1 LAARREDKMK
11 VILLKDVK
19 KVGKKDEIVD
29 VSDGYATNFLIP
41 RKLAVPY
48 NERTISQLKAN
59 QARAL
64 AEEKAHKEEA
74 LVNKKKLEEKEISF
88 ILAIGEKGKAF
99 GAITAKKVEEKIK
112 EEFKINVDRRKFV
125 NFQPLNQLGPTI
137 VEIELF
143 KDVIA
148 KVKVLV
154 KDKE

>member
-1 LAARREDKMK
+1 M
-11 VILLKDVK
+11 
-19 KVGKKDEIVD
+19 
-29 VSDGYATNFLIP
+29 
-41 RKLAVPY
+41 
-48 NERTISQLKAN
+48 
-59 QARAL
+59 
-64 AEEKAHKEEA
+64 
-74 LVNKKKLEEKEISF
+74 NKKKLEEKEIAF
-88 ILAIGEKGKAF
+88 VLAIGESGKAF

-112 EEFKINVDRRKFV
+112 EEFKINVDRRKFI

>member
-1 LAARREDKMK
+1 MK

-19 KVGKKDEIVD
+19 KVGKKDQIID

-41 RKLAVPY
+41 QKLAVPY

-59 QARAL
+59 QARII
-64 AEEKAHKEEA
+64 AEERAQKEEA
-74 LVNKKKLEEKEISF
+74 LANKKKLEEKEISF
-88 ILAIGEKGKAF
+88 VLAIGEKGKAF
-99 GAITAKKVEEKIK
+99 GAITAKKVEEMIK
-112 EEFKINVDRRKFV
+112 EQFKVNVDRRKFV
-125 NFQPLNQLGPTI
+125 NFQPLNQLGPAI
-137 VEIELF
+137 VEVELF